1 MRTGCVALAAT
12 LALLSCGGHTEP
24 QLASAPPATPKPAKR
39 TQNALFDHGQPEH
52 AKVSCE
58 SCHARSLDDVA
69 DVEPHSAEPQRPS
82 HAACSGCH
90 SSENY
95 LNVSTSEPLCATC
108 HPANEIL
115 DASRK
120 TRVLPFPA
128 QLHQFGVSAF
138 SHRAHTGSDCGF
150 CHAGGAGVAAKSFPA
165 HAECYSCHAH
175 QAGQKFG
182 RCQDCHAATS
192 ESLVF
197 SHAAGAAGRDYN
209 FHHSGHTKR
218 RDGAPI
224 ACGTCH
230 PPKAEAPKHE
240 GSELSDIALQEPA
253 RGQKHQST
261 CWGTC
266 HIQKEEIRCAKCHV
280 RGVPLPLAS
289 D

>member
-1 MRTGCVALAAT
+1 M
-12 LALLSCGGHTEP
+12 SCGGHTEP
-24 QLASAPPATPKPAKR
+24 PVISAASATPRPAKR
-39 TQNALFDHGQPEH
+39 TQTASFDHGQPEH
-52 AKVSCE
+52 AKATCE

-69 DVEPHSAEPQRPS
+69 VEPQRPS

-95 LNVSTSEPLCATC
+95 LNVSTAEPLCATC
-108 HPANEIL
+108 HPAKEIL

-128 QLHQFGVSAF
+128 QLHQFGVGAF
-138 SHRAHTGSDCGF
+138 SHRVHTGSDCGF
-150 CHAGGAGVAAKSFPA
+150 CHVGGIGVAAKSFPA
-165 HAECYSCHAH
+165 HAECYSCHEH

-182 RCQDCHAATS
+182 SCQDCHAPSS
-192 ESLVF
+192 ESIVF

-218 RDGAPI
+218 KDGAAI
-224 ACGTCH
+224 ACGACH
-230 PPKAEAPKHE
+230 ALTAEAPQHQAAK
-240 GSELSDIALQEPA
+240 LSDIAMQEPA

-266 HIQKEEIRCAKCHV
+266 HIQSEETRCGKCHV
-280 RGVPLPLAS
+280 RGLPLPVPS

>member
-1 MRTGCVALAAT
+1 MRFACLAIAAAM
-12 LALLSCGGHTEP
+12 ALLSCGHTEP
-24 QLASAPPATPKPAKR
+24 PVISAASATSKSAKR
-39 TQNALFDHGQPEH
+39 TQNAVFDHGQPEH
-52 AKVSCE
+52 AKAACE
-58 SCHARSLDDVA
+58 SCHARSLDYA
-69 DVEPHSAEPQRPS
+69 SVEPERPS

-90 SSENY
+90 SGENY
-95 LNVSTSEPLCATC
+95 LNVSTAEPLCATC
-108 HPANEIL
+108 HPAKEIL

-128 QLHQFGVSAF
+128 LLHQFGVGAF
-138 SHRAHTGSDCGF
+138 SHRAHTDSDCGF

-165 HAECYSCHAH
+165 HAECYSCHVH

-182 RCQDCHAATS
+182 RCEDCHAATN

-197 SHAAGAAGRDYN
+197 SHAEGAAGRDYN

-218 RDGAPI
+218 KDGA
-224 ACGTCH
+224 ALTCGTCH
-230 PPKAEAPKHE
+230 ALTAEAPQHQAIKV
-240 GSELSDIALQEPA
+240 SDIAMREPA

-266 HIQKEEIRCAKCHV
+266 HIQREETRCTKCHV
-280 RGVPLPLAS
+280 RGLPLPVAS

>member
-1 MRTGCVALAAT
+1 MTIGCIGLAAA
-12 LALLSCGGHTEP
+12 LALLSCGRPAE
-24 QLASAPPATPKPAKR
+24 PPALPAKVAAPSPAKR
-39 TQNALFDHGQPEH
+39 TQTASFDHHQAEH
-52 AKVSCE
+52 AKAACE
-58 SCHARSLDDVA
+58 SCHMRSLDDVA
-69 DVEPHSAEPQRPS
+69 VQPQRPS

-95 LNVSTSEPLCATC
+95 LNVSTAEPLCATC

-128 QLHQFGVSAF
+128 QLHQFGVGAF

-165 HAECYSCHAH
+165 HAECYSCHEH
-175 QAGQKFG
+175 QAGEKFG
-182 RCQDCHAATS
+182 RCQDCHSATS

-209 FHHSGHTKR
+209 FHHSGHMKR
-218 RDGAPI
+218 RGGAAI

-230 PPKAEAPKHE
+230 VPKPEAAKI
-240 GSELSDIALQEPA
+240 SDIALQEPA

-266 HIQKEEIRCAKCHV
+266 HIQREETRCAKCHV